1 MPGTSLCPVH
11 SGEEAKR
18 EYLSALSKKGAEA
31 KRARADD
38 DLTELLRACN
48 FSTLESIEVY
58 LSAMAKL
65 AVEKSDPRFL
75 AGSARVVETCR
86 WYHEAKKWREENI
99 WFHKKYGVKKTPLD
113 GSGD

>member
-31 KRARADD
+31 KRAHADD

-48 FSTLESIEVY
+48 FSTLESIELY

-65 AVEKSDPRFL
+65 AVSKSDPRFL
-75 AGSARVVETCR
+75 AGAARIVETGR
-86 WYHEAKKWREENI
+86 WYLEAKRWREECRL
-99 WFHKKYGVKKTPLD
+99 WRKRAKVKTDVIDAD
-113 GSGD
+113 G